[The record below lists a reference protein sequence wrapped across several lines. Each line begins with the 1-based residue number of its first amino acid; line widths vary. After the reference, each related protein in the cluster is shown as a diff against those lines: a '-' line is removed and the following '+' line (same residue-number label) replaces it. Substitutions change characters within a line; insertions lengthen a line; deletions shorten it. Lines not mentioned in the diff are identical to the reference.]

1 MRTRLLVTAALAV
14 TALAVPAAALAGDSP
29 AATPAAAQAQ
39 TVVFTVD
46 LVSTGTTLHTLPGDI
61 TYGWNHLVGTTRW
74 GNKAASVEFLGSV
87 DYTSGTGPFGG
98 FVTFTRSDGTQ
109 LAVNATGWATSPAD
123 QSGTA
128 DATFAGSLQVIGGS
142 GAYSGAQGSGR
153 MTGFRKAALGSPVTL
168 TFSITVQK

>member
-1 MRTRLLVTAALAV
+1 MRTRLLITAALAAAAV
-14 TALAVPAAALAGDSP
+14 AVPAVALAGDSP
-29 AATPAAAQAQ
+29 APTTAQARSL
-39 TVVFTVD
+39 VFTVD

-61 TYGWNHLVGTTRW
+61 TYGWNHLVGQTRW
-74 GNKAASVEFLGSV
+74 GGRPADVEFLGSV

-109 LAVNATGWATSPAD
+109 LAVNTTGWATSPTD
-123 QSGTA
+123 QAGTA
-128 DATFAGSLQVIGGS
+128 NATFAGSLTVIGGS
-142 GAYSGAQGSGR
+142 GAYAGAQGTGR